1 MKRVNWHNG
10 ADVSGVQNGYQYGLK
25 TKRPSQA
32 WMTHWNME
40 GLFLVIG
47 MGELSLSGT
56 LVYTRLL
63 FNVVVPSYSN
73 GCWDLSFD
81 TL

>member
-1 MKRVNWHNG
+1 
-10 ADVSGVQNGYQYGLK
+10 
-25 TKRPSQA
+25 
-32 WMTHWNME
+32 MTHWNME